1 MKRAPSRLFRKE
13 YLAHGEWVP
22 DCELT
27 LAEFIK
33 RIRTMVEKEHPDAAS
48 DKHFERKAGLIQERI
63 TFFHEA
69 PGMLG
74 YFYSDPTPNID
85 LLANAKQKVTKE
97 DLPRLF
103 DILED
108 TLSQLPEWS
117 EAAILAAV
125 RARMETE
132 NVKLGQLLWPLRA
145 LLTGRD
151 YSPGAVE
158 LAAALGRETTM
169 RRLKAAKE
177 SL

>member
-1 MKRAPSRLFRKE
+1 M
-13 YLAHGEWVP
+13 
-22 DCELT
+22 
-27 LAEFIK
+27 
-33 RIRTMVEKEHPDAAS
+33 
-48 DKHFERKAGLIQERI
+48 
-63 TFFHEA
+63 
-69 PGMLG
+69 
-74 YFYSDPTPNID
+74 
-85 LLANAKQKVTKE
+85 LANAKQKVTKE